1 MRHLHGPSGAECDD
15 PTEQIESALD
25 YASHVLNLPF
35 DQKVVRT
42 RSSIESQFSKLSVAE
57 CGAHQE
63 QVVSAL
69 CIRASA
75 RDPE

>member
-35 DQKVVRT
+35 DQVQRQTENVTK
-42 RSSIESQFSKLSVAE
+42 
-57 CGAHQE
+57 
-63 QVVSAL
+63 
-69 CIRASA
+69 
-75 RDPE
+75 